1 MMLMR
6 KDDGIMTNAFR
17 SLAGKILDDY
27 KKIPRD
33 EKLSEEDSEK
43 KKEEIRERMGIQPDV
58 AEKSKEELA
67 VQDMR
72 ELLDFIEKKISG
84 KLMDKDEEIL
94 EEKAERWQQSIHIL
108 RGALL
113 S

>member
-1 MMLMR
+1 MIQR
-6 KDDGIMTNAFR
+6 KDDKKMTNAFTG
-17 SLAGKILDDY
+17 LVGQMLDDY

-33 EKLSEEDSEK
+33 AKLSKETSEK
-43 KKEEIRERMGIQPDV
+43 KKEEIRERRGIQTDV